1 MSKIGHTRWSR
12 TVSGANWYSRR
23 RSVRPFEDQELRREP
38 PALCKRQRHRSQAT
52 FGRVLATA
60 LRRVRQEP
68 SAFQRDRCSGCSG
81 RPFDLDPREKP
92 LHPVNAT
99 IKLRGPGTP
108 GHCPVRRIVR
118 CAEDYLA
125 GCAIR
130 ATTYPN
136 SPVNRDSTRRRC
148 GLNDS
153 TTTAAA
159 QRPEARHNP

>member
-23 RSVRPFEDQELRREP
+23 RSVRPFEDQELRREL
-38 PALCKRQRHRSQAT
+38 PAYVSVSVIGHKPRLVAYLRQRFVESVKNRPHFSEIAARAAPVAPSILILVRSLCIRLT
-52 FGRVLATA
+52 R
-60 LRRVRQEP
+60 P
-68 SAFQRDRCSGCSG
+68 SNCGG
-81 RPFDLDPREKP
+81 LVH
-92 LHPVNAT
+92 L
-99 IKLRGPGTP
+99 G
-108 GHCPVRRIVR
+108 IVR